1 MLLYKKVIYIYKRFV
16 IAKKKM
22 PKQSR
27 EQVEHVAL
35 QSLISMQ
42 SCKLLFVVGLHQ
54 KMLFTLQLM

>member
-1 MLLYKKVIYIYKRFV
+1 
-16 IAKKKM
+16 M

-27 EQVEHVAL
+27 GQVEHVAL